1 MNDDETII
9 VIRHDSQKGET
20 YVWLLT
26 DETAGTVEA
35 DLRRLWMERR
45 LGFRECC
52 RIAAAV
58 GKAMVRV

>member
-1 MNDDETII
+1 MNDDESII
-9 VIRHDSQKGET
+9 IIRHDSQKGET

-26 DETAGTVEA
+26 DETAGTVEE

-52 RIAAAV
+52 KIAAAV
-58 GKAMVRV
+58 GKAVVRA